1 MLSTSTVQRRSNV
14 RSLGFHTWS
23 PWCYK
28 RLPAPLKLLCLFGRT
43 HTYNHSGDDCITQRP
58 GNRDLARRAV
68 VTPSG
73 ANTASL
79 HGPIIQHCPSS
90 PVIALSLYALRDLSW
105 KTTIDRYPL
114 EGGHARNGR
123 HRDRYV
129 NNCKSNDPRTIECGH
144 CRRCPQAGP
153 GPDYLNLSS
162 RDHEKLCF
170 PESKRRQP
178 GSYSVEHFRQ
188 CKEIL
193 P

>member
-1 MLSTSTVQRRSNV
+1 VLSTSTVQRRSNA
-14 RSLGFHTWS
+14 RSLGFRTWS
-23 PWCYK
+23 PWWYK
-28 RLPAPLKLLCLFGRT
+28 RLPAPLKLLCLFGKT
-43 HTYNHSGDDCITQRP
+43 HTYNRSGDDCITQRP
-58 GNRDLARRAV
+58 GSCDLARRAV
-68 VTPSG
+68 VRSPGRTRPHSTG
-73 ANTASL
+73 RL
-79 HGPIIQHCPSS
+79 LQHCPSS
-90 PVIALSLYALRDLSW
+90 PVIALSLYALQDLSW
-105 KTTIDRYPL
+105 KTAIDRYPL
-114 EGGHARNGR
+114 EGRHARNGR

-129 NNCKSNDPRTIECGH
+129 NSCKSNDPRTIQCGL

-153 GPDYLNLSS
+153 EPDYLNLSS